1 MIDFVGFGR
10 GFQQRGDYNQGKR
23 REMAEAF
30 SKFKADNPY
39 ATQADFQSFIDQY
52 SGGRNYIAGGA
63 PSSEI
68 LASLAENNLR
78 AKQLN
83 EANQSLDMLAKQ
95 TKTKENLSNLIDNS
109 LLALEP
115 DQSGK
120 VDFVGGFDKF
130 RKQYGEVLGENDN
143 PFLKGFNISDMYNE
157 GRRNF
162 LVSKRISEFLP
173 QAYNLI
179 ERSNGQI
186 KDSDLTMM
194 GVPASML
201 TQVKQATQ
209 NKYEQ
214 DQRQK
219 RFNNRRTLL
228 AEASK
233 LIADGSTNTV
243 DSVGMLAQTLGIS
256 TTAPEAKKFLADIDA
271 EAKRIRSIED
281 KDIANRLS
289 DRRAQIK
296 IDFRKSLQDDPLFV
310 NAIRTGNQA
319 EARRRIMYLT
329 QDFQPETKSFLVG
342 ASEALIEDFETSLQ
356 LKQTDLLGEKRNKA
370 DATALTVMQAYPKNN
385 MAKAEAHFGSVAK
398 PNPNAGAQGG
408 NAVLATQDLAKAFDL
423 NTSTLVLLQEV
434 YKNAPPGSDRAY
446 LVTEGRNALVANG
459 ADTVTTA
466 KQQLRSTTTLSQG
479 GFGRPET
486 FENWKNTTS
495 DTIKTHFD
503 TVDKKLDAIIA
514 LPATNAEEKELKI
527 RRLNFLLSASMQ
539 GVNQI
544 SENIKFADKYSMGAD
559 TWITY
564 GTPQWDNEA
573 VDKDLTQVM
582 KQRLLDAKK
591 AIDDEL
597 KDVNALTF
605 KTPTPSGN
613 NQVQGTGASSFLR
626 YFNSVSKKS
635 DLRDQLFANLSSKNI
650 EDTVGFNT
658 GFDVYSPV
666 TSLVAQT
673 IPTLKSTFG
682 SYSDQQLENNK
693 LVYGYL
699 ATKGNLDAIL
709 KDGTKY
715 AEFNADPVG
724 YVKSKIN
731 MGN

>member
-30 SKFKADNPY
+30 SKFKAENPY

-78 AKQLN
+78 NKELN
-83 EANQSLDMLAKQ
+83 EANQTLDFFNKQ
-95 TKTKENLSNLIDNS
+95 TETKKKMRSLMDEKLLS
-109 LLALEP
+109 AKP
-115 DQSGK
+115 
-120 VDFVGGFDKF
+120 DKF
-130 RKQYGEVLGENDN
+130 GNIDYAQLGIDFRKEYGSMGGTDN
-143 PFLKGFNISDMYNE
+143 RFLKDTELGGGLNE
-157 GRRNF
+157 ARRN
-162 LVSKRISEFLP
+162 LLISKQINEFLP

-179 ERSNGQI
+179 ERSNGTI
-186 KDSDLTMM
+186 KDGDLAMM
-194 GVPASML
+194 GVPSSML
-201 TQVKQATQ
+201 TQVKEATQ
-209 NKYEQ
+209 TKYKQ
-214 DQRQK
+214 DQQTRM
-219 RFNNRRTLL
+219 FNNQG
-228 AEASK
+228 K
-233 LIADGSTNTV
+233 LIDRALNMIRSGSPLTE
-243 DSVGMLAQTLGIS
+243 DSIGMLAQSLGINV
-256 TTAPEAKKFLADIDA
+256 TAPEAKSYLANIKSEA
-271 EAKRIRSIED
+271 ERMRSIENTKID
-281 KDIANRLS
+281 NDRS
-289 DRRAQIK
+289 DRQAKIK
-296 IDFRKSLQDDPLFV
+296 IDFRQALEKDELFIR
-310 NAIRTGNQA
+310 AIRAGNQA
-319 EARRRIMYLT
+319 DAKKRILYYT
-329 QDFQPETKSFLVG
+329 QEYQPETRDFLISAG
-342 ASEALIEDFETSLQ
+342 DALISDFENSLQ
-356 LKQTDLLGEKRNKA
+356 LLQTDLLGKKRNDA
-370 DATALTVMQAYPKNN
+370 DKTALTVMQAYPKNN

-398 PNPNAGAQGG
+398 PNPNAGEQGG
-408 NAVLATQDLAKAFDL
+408 NAVLATQDLSKAFDL

-434 YKNAPPGSDRAY
+434 YKNAPPGSDRAT
-446 LVTEGRNALVANG
+446 LVSLGQQALQANG

-503 TVDKKLDAIIA
+503 TVDKKLDAIMA

-564 GTPQWDNEA
+564 GTPQWDKDA

-597 KDVNALTF
+597 KEVNALTF
-605 KTPTPSGN
+605 NATPPPN
-613 NQVQGTGASSFLR
+613 NNTVPQGASSWDRFWDMR
-626 YFNSVSKKS
+626 SKKV
-635 DLRDQLFANLSSKNI
+635 DRNDALFQNLSSKGI
-650 EDTVGFNT
+650 EDTGGYTSSFTALRGAFNT
-658 GFDVYSPV
+658 
-666 TSLVAQT
+666 
-673 IPTLKSTFG
+673 
-682 SYSDQQLENNK
+682 YSDQQLADNEM
-693 LVYGYL
+693 VYKYL
-699 ATKGNLDAIL
+699 FTTGNLEAIL
-709 KDGTKY
+709 TDKDKY
-715 AEFNADPVG
+715 VQFNADPLA

-731 MGN
+731 MSN

>member
-30 SKFKADNPY
+30 AKFKADNPY

-52 SGGRNYIAGGA
+52 SGGRNYISGGA

-78 AKQLN
+78 NKELN
-83 EANQSLDMLAKQ
+83 EANEMLDFFNKQ
-95 TKTKENLSNLIDNS
+95 TETKNKMRSLMDEKLLSAKPDADGKIDYAQ
-109 LLALEP
+109 LGI
-115 DQSGK
+115 D
-120 VDFVGGFDKF
+120 F
-130 RKQYGEVLGENDN
+130 RKEYGSLMDGDENR
-143 PFLKGFNISDMYNE
+143 FLKDTSMGSGLNE
-157 GRRNF
+157 NRRNF
-162 LVSKRISEFLP
+162 LISKRINEFLP

-186 KDSDLTMM
+186 KDTDLTMM

-201 TQVKQATQ
+201 TQVKEATQ
-209 NKYEQ
+209 TKYKQ
-214 DQRQK
+214 DQQTRM
-219 RFNNRRTLL
+219 FNIQG
-228 AEASK
+228 K
-233 LIADGSTNTV
+233 LIDRALDMIRSGSPLTE
-243 DSVGMLAQTLGIS
+243 DSIGMLAQTNGINVN
-256 TTAPEAKKFLADIDA
+256 TPEAKKYLSMIKSEA
-271 EAKRIRSIED
+271 ERKRSIED

-289 DRRAQIK
+289 DRQAEIK
-296 IDFRKSLQDDPLFV
+296 ISFRKALQDDPLFV

-319 EARRRIMYLT
+319 EARRRINYLT

-342 ASEALIEDFETSLQ
+342 ASEALIQDFETSLQ
-356 LKQTDLLGEKRNKA
+356 LQQTDLLGKKRNEA

-398 PNPNAGAQGG
+398 PNPNAGEQGG
-408 NAVLATQDLAKAFDL
+408 NAVLATQDLSKVFDL

-434 YKNAPPGSDRAY
+434 YKNAPPGSDRAT
-446 LVTEGRNALVANG
+446 LVSLGQQALQANG

-466 KQQLRSTTTLSQG
+466 KEKLRSTTTLSQG

-514 LPATNAEEKELKI
+514 LPANNLQEKELKI
-527 RRLNFLLSASMQ
+527 RRLNFLLSATMQ

-544 SENIKFADKYSMGAD
+544 SDNIKFADKYSMGAD

-564 GTPQWDNEA
+564 GTPQWNKEA

-582 KQRLLDAKK
+582 KQRLIDAKK

-605 KTPTPSGN
+605 NTPPPAN
-613 NQVQGTGASSFLR
+613 NNTVPQGASSWDRFWDMR
-626 YFNSVSKKS
+626 SKKV
-635 DLRDQLFANLSSKNI
+635 DRNDALFQNLSRQGI
-650 EDTVGFNT
+650 EDTG
-658 GFDVYSPV
+658 GY
-666 TSLVAQT
+666 TSNFTALRG
-673 IPTLKSTFG
+673 TFG
-682 SYSDQQLENNK
+682 TYSDQQLADNEM
-693 LVYGYL
+693 VYKYL
-699 ATKGNLDAIL
+699 FTKGNLEAIL
-709 KDGTKY
+709 TDKDKFV
-715 AEFNADPVG
+715 EFNANPLA

-731 MGN
+731 MSN

>member
-30 SKFKADNPY
+30 AKFKADNPY

-78 AKQLN
+78 NKELN
-83 EANQSLDMLAKQ
+83 EANETLDFFNKQ
-95 TKTKENLSNLIDNS
+95 TETKKKMRSLMDEKLLSAKPDASGNIDYAQ
-109 LLALEP
+109 LGI
-115 DQSGK
+115 D
-120 VDFVGGFDKF
+120 F
-130 RKQYGEVLGENDN
+130 RKEYGSMGSTDN
-143 PFLKGFNISDMYNE
+143 RFLKDTELGGGLNE
-157 GRRNF
+157 TRRNF
-162 LVSKRISEFLP
+162 LISKRIQEFLP
-173 QAYNLI
+173 SAYNLI

-201 TQVKQATQ
+201 TEVKQATQ
-209 NKYEQ
+209 TKYEQ
-214 DQRQK
+214 DQRLK

-289 DRRAQIK
+289 DRQAQIK

-310 NAIRTGNQA
+310 NAIRTGNQK

-356 LKQTDLLGEKRNKA
+356 LQQTDLLGKKRNDA
-370 DATALTVMQAYPKNN
+370 DKTALTVMQAYPKNN
-385 MAKAEAHFGSVAK
+385 MAKAQAHFGSET
-398 PNPNAGAQGG
+398 NPNKNSGEQGG
-408 NAVLATQDLAKAFDL
+408 NAVLATQDLAKEFDL
-423 NTSTLVLLQEV
+423 NPSTLVLLQNV
-434 YKNAPPGSDRAY
+434 YKNAPPLTDRFE
-446 LVTEGRNALVANG
+446 LGRLGREALVANG
-459 ADTVTTA
+459 AVTVSTA
-466 KQQLRSTTTLSQG
+466 KEKLRSTTTLSQG

-514 LPATNAEEKELKI
+514 LPATNLQEKETKI
-527 RRLNFLLSASMQ
+527 RRLNFLLSATMQ

-544 SENIKFADKYSMGAD
+544 SDNIKFADKYSMGAD

-564 GTPQWDNEA
+564 GTPQWDKDK
-573 VDKDLTQVM
+573 VDTDLTQVM

-605 KTPTPSGN
+605 NAPPPPN
-613 NQVQGTGASSFLR
+613 NNTVPQGASQWDRFWDMR
-626 YFNSVSKKS
+626 SKKV
-635 DLRDQLFANLSSKNI
+635 DRNDALFQNLSARGI
-650 EDTVGFNT
+650 EDTG
-658 GFDVYSPV
+658 GY
-666 TSLVAQT
+666 TSSFTALRG
-673 IPTLKSTFG
+673 TFG
-682 SYSDQQLENNK
+682 TYSDQQLADNEM
-693 LVYGYL
+693 VYKYL
-699 ATKGNLDAIL
+699 FTTGNLEAIL
-709 KDGTKY
+709 TDKDKFV
-715 AEFNADPVG
+715 EFNADPLA

>member
-30 SKFKADNPY
+30 AKFKADNPY

-83 EANQSLDMLAKQ
+83 EANQSLDMFNKQNDAKKKV
-95 TKTKENLSNLIDNS
+95 TELIDQS
-109 LLALEP
+109 LLALPEKN
-115 DQSGK
+115 GT
-120 VDFVGGFDKF
+120 VDFTKGALEFQ
-130 RKQYGEVLGENDN
+130 KQYGDLFNSDN
-143 PFLKGFNISDMYNE
+143 PLMKGFNLSDRFNQS
-157 GRRNF
+157 RRN
-162 LVSKRISEFLP
+162 LLISKQLQEFLP

-186 KDSDLTMM
+186 KDTDLTMM

-201 TQVKQATQ
+201 TQVKEATQ
-209 NKYEQ
+209 TKYKQ
-214 DQRQK
+214 DQQTRM
-219 RFNNRRTLL
+219 FNNKRTLL
-228 AEASK
+228 NEASQ
-233 LIADGSTNTV
+233 LIKQGSKNTV
-243 DSVGMLAQTLGIS
+243 DSIGMLAQSLGIN
-256 TTAPEAKKFLADIDA
+256 TTSPEAKKFLSTIDE

-289 DRRAQIK
+289 DRQAEIK
-296 IDFRKSLQDDPLFV
+296 ISFRKALQDDPLFV

-319 EARRRIMYLT
+319 EARRRINYLT

-342 ASEALIEDFETSLQ
+342 ASEALIQDFETSLQ
-356 LKQTDLLGEKRNKA
+356 LQQTDLLGEKRNKA
-370 DATALTVMQAYPKNN
+370 DATALTVLQAYPKNN

-398 PNPNAGAQGG
+398 PNPNAGEQGG
-408 NAVLATQDLAKAFDL
+408 NAVLATQDLSKVFDL

-434 YKNAPPGSDRAY
+434 YKNAPPGSDRAT
-446 LVTEGRNALVANG
+446 LVSLGQQALQANG

-466 KQQLRSTTTLSQG
+466 KEQLRSTTTLSQG

-514 LPATNAEEKELKI
+514 LPANNLQEKELKI
-527 RRLNFLLSASMQ
+527 RRLNFLLSATMQ

-544 SENIKFADKYSMGAD
+544 SDNIKFADKYSMGAD

-564 GTPQWDNEA
+564 GTPQWNKEA

-582 KQRLLDAKK
+582 KQRLIDAKK

-605 KTPTPSGN
+605 NTPPPAN
-613 NQVQGTGASSFLR
+613 NNTVPQGASSWDRFWDMR
-626 YFNSVSKKS
+626 SKKV
-635 DLRDQLFANLSSKNI
+635 DRNDALFQNLSRQGI
-650 EDTVGFNT
+650 EDTG
-658 GFDVYSPV
+658 GY
-666 TSLVAQT
+666 TSNFTALRG
-673 IPTLKSTFG
+673 TFG
-682 SYSDQQLENNK
+682 TYSDQQLADNEM
-693 LVYGYL
+693 VYKYL
-699 ATKGNLDAIL
+699 FTKGNLEAIL
-709 KDGTKY
+709 TDKDKFV
-715 AEFNADPVG
+715 EFNANPLA

-731 MGN
+731 MSN